1 MIFQILEQFF
11 LEKADYS
18 FLFLNLFFVL
28 EKNTLSENYHL
39 RENQRIHEII
49 FVVETIL

>member
-1 MIFQILEQFF
+1 MIFQILDQPY

-28 EKNTLSENYHL
+28 EKITLSENYHL
-39 RENQRIHEII
+39 REKQRIH
-49 FVVETIL
+49 